1 MKVLKMNEY
10 MHITLFSEK
19 TEQRLLLFT
28 FVQPIVYY
36 VNYILSINGFD
47 GYASQLMY
55 PLIMIYSLYV
65 ILCEMILQGKK
76 AIAAV
81 SIAITM
87 MAYSYVLNGNAVLKI
102 GNARD
107 YILSETNTMFSV
119 VLPVILLC
127 IHGVDVKKYLDTSRI
142 TSNIII
148 IMQGA
153 VFVLSTALN
162 KRPISE
168 DYMSYAYSGIYS
180 LFICCYHRK
189 ESIFQSVLFW
199 VGLFLQI
206 IAGCRGA
213 MITAIVFCLAYEISS
228 KKELTATNLLR
239 NILLF
244 VIFGLLVFYMD
255 EAVEI
260 LNDNLIKIGFRSRTL
275 EKLQGENGGFF
286 SGERGKLYTIV
297 IRNAN
302 MLGYGIFGDRKML
315 GTYSHNWIL
324 EMLMHFGYGFASIIV
339 IVIIGSVMVAYF
351 RIRKV
356 RNNTVETFQFAA
368 AVALIAG
375 KFMFSSSYLTDP
387 AFALSLYFVYNA
399 TKT

>member
-1 MKVLKMNEY
+1 
-10 MHITLFSEK
+10 
-19 TEQRLLLFT
+19 
-28 FVQPIVYY
+28 
-36 VNYILSINGFD
+36 
-47 GYASQLMY
+47 
-55 PLIMIYSLYV
+55 
-65 ILCEMILQGKK
+65 
-76 AIAAV
+76 
-81 SIAITM
+81 
-87 MAYSYVLNGNAVLKI
+87 
-102 GNARD
+102 
-107 YILSETNTMFSV
+107 
-119 VLPVILLC
+119 
-127 IHGVDVKKYLDTSRI
+127 
-142 TSNIII
+142 
-148 IMQGA
+148 
-153 VFVLSTALN
+153 
-162 KRPISE
+162 
-168 DYMSYAYSGIYS
+168 
-180 LFICCYHRK
+180 
-189 ESIFQSVLFW
+189 
-199 VGLFLQI
+199 
-206 IAGCRGA
+206 

-228 KKELTATNLLR
+228 KKELTAANLLR

-302 MLGYGIFGDRKML
+302 LLGYGIFGDRKML

-339 IVIIGSVMVAYF
+339 IVIIGSIMVAF
-351 RIRKV
+351 FKIRKV
-356 RNNTVETFQFAA
+356 RNNTVATFQFAA

-375 KFMFSSSYLTDP
+375 KFMFSASYLTDP

>member
-1 MKVLKMNEY
+1 MQTAEKVSVSQTRGDKVFGVINAIFIVFITI
-10 MHITLFSEK
+10 ITL
-19 TEQRLLLFT
+19 
-28 FVQPIVYY
+28 
-36 VNYILSINGFD
+36 
-47 GYASQLMY
+47 Y
-55 PLIMIYSLYV
+55 PLIYV
-65 ILCEMILQGKK
+65 CSASISSPASVTSGRMWLWPTDITLEGYKRILK
-76 AIAAV
+76 
-81 SIAITM
+81 
-87 MAYSYVLNGNAVLKI
+87 N
-102 GNARD
+102 
-107 YILSETNTMFSV
+107 SETNTMFSV

-148 IMQGA
+148 IMQVA

-168 DYMSYAYSGIYS
+168 DYMTYAYSGIYS

-228 KKELTATNLLR
+228 KKELTATKLLR

-260 LNDNLIKIGFRSRTL
+260 LNDNLIKIGFQSRTL

-339 IVIIGSVMVAYF
+339 IVIIGSVMVAFF

-356 RNNTVETFQFAA
+356 RNNTVATFQFAA
-368 AVALIAG
+368 AIALIAG

-387 AFALSLYFVYNA
+387 AFALSVYFVYNA